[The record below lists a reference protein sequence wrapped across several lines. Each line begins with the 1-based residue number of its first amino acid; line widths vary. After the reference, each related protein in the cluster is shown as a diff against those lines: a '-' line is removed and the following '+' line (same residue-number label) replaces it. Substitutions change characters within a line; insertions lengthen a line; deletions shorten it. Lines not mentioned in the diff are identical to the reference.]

1 MGSLT
6 TFLQQEFARQCPA
19 GWRARHEGRLL
30 PHSLE
35 RLLGYSARADVV
47 LERLDASLS
56 LWIEFEVSR
65 ADPVANH
72 AKFATSHLFQ
82 RQQPRERFL
91 AMVSPHVTR
100 GRRNLA
106 FNAVA
111 LMRQVGMKAY
121 QTVLFPY
128 LAPAD
133 VKRLNHL
140 EVAALPAQNLD
151 VPREIERALAVTE
164 PMTTMSDYDIHLAGD
179 LLAVMLNVRQ
189 WNDDMAIEA
198 CRRMW
203 GSRRVTYFVHDKES
217 GLFAP
222 AKFCAYCAIASRPP
236 FLDSLGKEASLG
248 IMTVAVYTA
257 LNDGSHLLDGG
268 RAQRHL
274 THGLG
279 MTTISPEQV
288 PELEAAFSQWCQRQ
302 ADSIALHPDGPA
314 ILLSPEW
321 FK

>member
-1 MGSLT
+1 VKYNSV
-6 TFLQQEFARQCPA
+6 R
-19 GWRARHEGRLL
+19 
-30 PHSLE
+30 
-35 RLLGYSARADVV
+35 
-47 LERLDASLS
+47 

-72 AKFATSHLFQ
+72 AKFATSHLFRPQ
-82 RQQPRERFL
+82 ESTERFL
-91 AMVSPHVTR
+91 AMISPHVTR

-128 LAPAD
+128 LAPAE

-140 EVAALPAQNLD
+140 EIAALPAQNLD
-151 VPREIERALAVTE
+151 VVREIERALAVTE
-164 PMTTMSDYDIHLAGD
+164 PMIAMSDHDIHLAGD
-179 LLAVMLNVRQ
+179 LLAVLLNVRQ
-189 WNDDMAIEA
+189 WNEDMATEA
-198 CRRMW
+198 GRQLW
-203 GSRRVTYFVHDKES
+203 GLRTVTYFVYDEEA

-222 AKFCAYCAIASRPP
+222 AKFCAYSAVASSSPLP
-236 FLDSLGKEASLG
+236 DSLNKGAGLG

-257 LNDGSHLLDGG
+257 FNAGSHLLDGN

-279 MTTISPEQV
+279 MTAVNPKEM
-288 PELEAAFSQWCQRQ
+288 PELDALFLQWRERH
-302 ADSIALHPDGPA
+302 ADCIALHPGGTVF
-314 ILLSPEW
+314 LLSPEW

>member
-1 MGSLT
+1 
-6 TFLQQEFARQCPA
+6 
-19 GWRARHEGRLL
+19 
-30 PHSLE
+30 
-35 RLLGYSARADVV
+35 VV
-47 LERLDASLS
+47 LEKLDESLR

-82 RQQPRERFL
+82 PQQPADRFL

-111 LMRQVGMKAY
+111 LMRQVGMRAY
-121 QTVLFPY
+121 QTVLLPY
-128 LAPAD
+128 LTPAD
-133 VKRLNHL
+133 VQRLNHL
-140 EVAALPAQNLD
+140 EGPGLRAENLNID
-151 VPREIERALAVTE
+151 REVERALVVTE
-164 PMTTMSDYDIHLAGD
+164 PMVTMTDYEIHLAGD

-189 WNDDMAIEA
+189 WNEDLATEP
-198 CRRMW
+198 CRLLW
-203 GSRRVTYFVHDKES
+203 GSRTVTYFVYDEES

-222 AKFCAYCAIASRPP
+222 AKFCAYSAVASTPP
-236 FLDSLGKEASLG
+236 SPDSLRKGAGLG

-268 RAQRHL
+268 RAQKHL

-279 MTTISPEQV
+279 MTAVNPEGIL
-288 PELEAAFSQWCQRQ
+288 ELDAAFSQWRELH
-302 ADSIALHPDGPA
+302 ADCIALHPAGSVF
-314 ILLSPEW
+314 LLSPEW